1 MVNTLPFFCIPLSS
15 LVMHNL
21 KQSIL
26 HALESNDLDA
36 VTSLVKE
43 NRRALAILVRISY
56 DKETLAAWRA
66 IKAVGLAAKAFVKTD
81 HEFLRE
87 TVRKLLWS
95 LSDES
100 GGIGWSAPELLG
112 EIVSAD
118 PKKFSDIIPLIAQ
131 VYEVEE
137 EVFRPGVVYALARI
151 AETAPEQVAVYQKIA
166 IMSLADKNPLVKIYG
181 LELVMRLWQ
190 TAIRENLWNAEYC
203 RRVLVLVEST
213 NLDQD
218 VAWVYQND
226 GFIRFEVGEVSKK
239 TQENLTKLL

>member
-1 MVNTLPFFCIPLSS
+1 
-15 LVMHNL
+15 MHGL
-21 KQSIL
+21 KKSIL

-36 VTSLVKE
+36 VASLVKD
-43 NRRALAILVRISY
+43 NKRALAILVRISY

-66 IKAVGLAAKAFVKTD
+66 IKAVGLAAKALVKTD

-87 TVRKLLWS
+87 AVRKLLWS

-118 PKKFSDIIPLIAQ
+118 PNRFSDIIPLIAQ

-181 LELVMRLWQ
+181 LELVERLWQ
-190 TAIRENLWNAEYC
+190 TAIKENLWSPEY
-203 RRVLVLVEST
+203 RKRIMSLIENISLNHE
-213 NLDQD
+213 
-218 VAWVYQND
+218 VAWVYKND
-226 GFIRFEVGEVSKK
+226 GFVGNEVGETSKI
-239 TQENLTKLL
+239 TQENLKKF

>member
-1 MVNTLPFFCIPLSS
+1 
-15 LVMHNL
+15 MHGL

-26 HALESNDLDA
+26 HAIESNDLDT
-36 VTSLVKE
+36 VVSLVKE
-43 NRRALAILVRISY
+43 NRRALTILVRISY

-66 IKAVGLAAKAFVKTD
+66 IKAVGLAAKELVTTD
-81 HEFLRE
+81 YEFLRE

-118 PKKFSDIIPLIAQ
+118 PKRFNDIIPLIAQ

-151 AETAPEQVAVYQKIA
+151 AGTAPEQVAVYQKIA
-166 IMSLADKNPLVKIYG
+166 IMSLADKNPLMKIYG
-181 LELVMRLWQ
+181 LELVERLWQ
-190 TAIRENLWNAEYC
+190 TAIRESLWSPEYR
-203 RRVLVLVEST
+203 RRVMSLIESISS
-213 NLDQD
+213 DKG
-218 VAWVYQND
+218 VAWIYKND
-226 GFIRFEVGEVSKK
+226 GFFNYEVGEISKIMLK
-239 TQENLTKLL
+239 NMDKNTK

>member
-1 MVNTLPFFCIPLSS
+1 
-15 LVMHNL
+15 MHSL

-36 VTSLVKE
+36 VVSLVKD
-43 NRRALAILVRISY
+43 NRRALTILVRISY

-66 IKAVGLAAKAFVKTD
+66 IKAVGRAAKELVKTD
-81 HEFLRE
+81 YEFLRE

-118 PKKFSDIIPLIAQ
+118 PERFSDIIPLIAQ

-151 AETAPEQVAVYQKIA
+151 AEIAPEQVAVYQKIA
-166 IMSLADKNPLVKIYG
+166 MMSLADKNPLLKIYG
-181 LELVMRLWQ
+181 LELVERLWQ
-190 TAIRENLWNAEYC
+190 IAIRKNLWSPEYR
-203 RRVLVLVEST
+203 RRVMSLIESIS
-213 NLDQD
+213 QD
-218 VAWVYQND
+218 HGVAWLYKND
-226 GFIRFEVGEVSKK
+226 GFISYEVGEISEITLKNI
-239 TQENLTKLL
+239 TMTEY

>member
-1 MVNTLPFFCIPLSS
+1 
-15 LVMHNL
+15 MHSL

-26 HALESNDLDA
+26 HALESNDLDT
-36 VTSLVKE
+36 VVSLVKE

-66 IKAVGLAAKAFVKTD
+66 IKAVGRAAKELVKTD

-118 PKKFSDIIPLIAQ
+118 PKRFSDIIPLIAQ

-137 EVFRPGVVYALARI
+137 EVFRPGVVYALAQI

-166 IMSLADKNPLVKIYG
+166 IMSLADKNPLTKIYG
-181 LELVMRLWQ
+181 LELVGRLWQ
-190 TAIRENLWNAEYC
+190 TAIRENLWSPEYR
-203 RRVLVLVEST
+203 RRVMSLIESIRSD
-213 NLDQD
+213 NG
-218 VAWVYQND
+218 VVWIYKNE
-226 GFIRFEVGEVSKK
+226 GFISAEVGENSKITHEYMANIDK
-239 TQENLTKLL
+239 

>member
-1 MVNTLPFFCIPLSS
+1 
-15 LVMHNL
+15 MHGL
-21 KQSIL
+21 KKSIL
-26 HALESNDLDA
+26 HAIESNDLDA
-36 VTSLVKE
+36 VASLVKD
-43 NRRALAILVRISY
+43 NKRALAILVRISY

-66 IKAVGLAAKAFVKTD
+66 IKAVGLAAKALVKTD

-118 PKKFSDIIPLIAQ
+118 PNRFSDIIPLIAQ

-137 EVFRPGVVYALARI
+137 EVFRSGVVYALARI

-181 LELVMRLWQ
+181 LELVERLWQ
-190 TAIRENLWNAEYC
+190 TAIKENLWSPEY
-203 RRVLVLVEST
+203 RKRVMSLIENISLNHE
-213 NLDQD
+213 
-218 VAWVYQND
+218 VAWVYKND
-226 GFIRFEVGEVSKK
+226 GFIGYEVGETSKI
-239 TQENLTKLL
+239 TQENIKKF

>member
-1 MVNTLPFFCIPLSS
+1 
-15 LVMHNL
+15 MHSL

-26 HALESNDLDA
+26 HALESNDLDT
-36 VTSLVKE
+36 VVSLVKD
-43 NRRALAILVRISY
+43 NRRALTLLVRISY

-66 IKAVGLAAKAFVKTD
+66 IKAVGLAAKELVKTD
-81 HEFLRE
+81 YEFLRE

-118 PKKFSDIIPLIAQ
+118 PKRFSDIIPLIAQ

-137 EVFRPGVVYALARI
+137 EVFRPGVVYAFARI

-166 IMSLADKNPLVKIYG
+166 MMSLADNNPLLKLYG
-181 LELVMRLWQ
+181 LELVERLWQ
-190 TAIRENLWNAEYC
+190 TAIRENLWSPEYR
-203 RRVLVLVEST
+203 RRVMSLIESISS
-213 NLDQD
+213 DHG
-218 VAWVYQND
+218 VAWIYKND
-226 GFIRFEVGEVSKK
+226 GFISYEVGEISKI
-239 TQENLTKLL
+239 TLENLANIEK

>member
-1 MVNTLPFFCIPLSS
+1 
-15 LVMHNL
+15 MHGL
-21 KQSIL
+21 KNSIL

-36 VTSLVKE
+36 VASLVKE

-56 DKETLAAWRA
+56 DRETLAAWRA
-66 IKAVGLAAKAFVKTD
+66 IKAVGLAAEALVKTEY
-81 HEFLRE
+81 EFLRE

-118 PKKFSDIIPLIAQ
+118 PKRLSDIIPLIAQ

-137 EVFRPGVVYALARI
+137 EVFRPGVVYALARV
-151 AETAPEQVAVYQKIA
+151 AETAPEQVAVYQKIV

-181 LELVMRLWQ
+181 LKLVERLWHP
-190 TAIRENLWNAEYC
+190 AIKENLWSSEYC
-203 RRVLVLVEST
+203 RRVMDLVEST
-213 NLDQD
+213 NLDQNE
-218 VAWVYQND
+218 AWVYKND
-226 GFIRFEVGEVSKK
+226 GFIRLEVGEVSKI
-239 TQENLTKLL
+239 TQENIKKLI

>member
-1 MVNTLPFFCIPLSS
+1 
-15 LVMHNL
+15 MHGL
-21 KQSIL
+21 KKSIL

-36 VTSLVKE
+36 VASLVKE
-43 NRRALAILVRISY
+43 NRRALAVLVRISY
-56 DKETLAAWRA
+56 DKETLAGWRA
-66 IKAVGLAAKAFVKTD
+66 IKAVGLAAKALVNTD

-118 PKKFSDIIPLIAQ
+118 PKMFSDIVPLIAQ

-151 AETAPEQVAVYQKIA
+151 AETAPEQVAVYQKIV
-166 IMSLADKNPLVKIYG
+166 IMSLAEKNPLVKIYG
-181 LELVMRLWQ
+181 LKLVERLWQ
-190 TAIRENLWNAEYC
+190 TAIRENLWSSEYR
-203 RRVLVLVEST
+203 RRVMALLEST
-213 NLDQD
+213 NSDQGE
-218 VAWVYQND
+218 AWVYKND
-226 GFIRFEVGEVSKK
+226 GFVNYEVGEISKI
-239 TQENLTKLL
+239 THENINKLL

>member
-1 MVNTLPFFCIPLSS
+1 
-15 LVMHNL
+15 MHGL
-21 KQSIL
+21 KKSIL

-36 VTSLVKE
+36 VASLVKE

-56 DKETLAAWRA
+56 DKETLAGWRA
-66 IKAVGLAAKAFVKTD
+66 IKAVGIAAKALVKTD

-118 PKKFSDIIPLIAQ
+118 PKRFSDIVPLIAQ

-137 EVFRPGVVYALARI
+137 EVFRSGVVYALALI
-151 AETAPEQVAVYQKIA
+151 AETAPEQVAVCQKIV

-181 LELVMRLWQ
+181 LELVERLWQ
-190 TAIRENLWNAEYC
+190 TASRENLWSSEY
-203 RRVLVLVEST
+203 RGRVMDLVEST
-213 NLDQD
+213 NLDQKE
-218 VAWVYQND
+218 AWVYKNN
-226 GFIRFEVGEVSKK
+226 GFIRLEVGEISKI
-239 TQENLTKLL
+239 TQENMKRLL